1 MTDPNEL
8 MASMTRTLETMLR
21 QTLLSTW
28 CAMPGIVTDTSKLST
43 QQTISVQPAIK
54 GILAQPEGPAVAVPL
69 PILPDVLVCWPTGGG
84 ATMTFPIA
92 VGDECLVVFGD
103 RGIDWWWNSGG
114 VQLPFEARQHDLSDG
129 FAVFGPRSKPRLLPA
144 VSTSAVQLR
153 TDDGQAVIELTPG
166 THGVRVE
173 TPGDVEIRAQNVR
186 IAAERTDFDGQVWA
200 NGHRIDETH
209 RHGGVRTGA
218 GQTTEVST

>member
-8 MASMTRTLETMLR
+8 MASTQRTLETMLR
-21 QTLLSTW
+21 QMLLSTW
-28 CAMPGIVTDTSKLST
+28 CALPGIVTDTSKLAD

-84 ATMTFPIA
+84 VTLTFPIS

-103 RGIDWWWNSGG
+103 RGVDWWWNSGG

-129 FAVFGPRSKPRLLPA
+129 FAVFGPRSKPRLLPD
-144 VSTSAVQLR
+144 VSISAVQLR
-153 TDDGQAVIELTPG
+153 TDDGLAVIELNPDN
-166 THGVRVE
+166 HGVRIE
-173 TPGDVEIRAQNVR
+173 TPGDVAIKAQHVA
-186 IAAERTDFDGQVWA
+186 IDAERTDFAGQVWA

-209 RHGGVRTGA
+209 RHGGVRAGA
-218 GQTTEVST
+218 EQTSEVST